1 MNTIYD
7 KMSASNEHLI
17 KLLLSIGQHDEVE
30 PELRSFS
37 ALMLEFDW
45 CRGIRFWTKNP
56 LSDGS
61 NWLVLNGFDAYRK
74 GITAEGLFPAMPPEP
89 VGKENG
95 FLVYS
100 DNCVFVNLPN
110 ILAAGIAT
118 TLSGQQLIET
128 VLPIQPALHKFIE
141 YVGRRLQKKLTH
153 EQRIAEAGPLG
164 ALTIDRNLQQR
175 VMATLSH
182 ELRNP
187 LNLILGYNALL
198 QETSLSQIQKEY
210 AAIIKDSGFGLYQTV
225 KKVFQF
231 LHVMTGRMVDE
242 EMDFRITDVVRLLEN
257 QLKPQAEAKGLMW
270 SVRISQ
276 DASAWLRGDMPK
288 LYDVLFYLIDNAIK
302 FSGGGLI
309 ELTVNAADPADGKRA
324 FAFTLRDQGKG
335 VDERN
340 QQRIFEF
347 FSQED
352 DGITRNYGG
361 LGLGLSL
368 ADLFVK
374 RLGGKIQLKSATGLG
389 TSFSFE
395 VSFAECTNHKPLDI
409 AAFVPD
415 KSITEKIG
423 VLVVDDDLYQ
433 RKMAAHILRNW
444 KVSFA
449 GSGKEAIDYV
459 RKNPDTAII
468 LMDIRMPEMDGI
480 TATRIIRTELH
491 SKAPIIA
498 VSGEALEATIE
509 ECFDAGMNAFVS
521 KPFDSDQ
528 LLRTVILHCETL
540 REIKPEVIRLRP
552 SDKLTGLRGLVVEDN
567 KMIQLLTMRYLRD
580 LECKAELAPD
590 VETALLMTAANRYDF
605 ILLDLHLPD
614 GTGYEVA
621 RKVRETDHTTCLIAY
636 SGEDSDETRTLSQE
650 AGINGMILKTYHS
663 AQELAIKI
671 NRYIDELRPQRAKT
685 QQAGNEAVHQNDYD
699 LTKVKE
705 IIGDN
710 MADLVLLLEVF
721 VEHSGNTLKQL
732 LEANRDNDMNAL
744 SRYAHSLKSSAKQFG
759 MDRAADLLFALEQ
772 RTGSLSHEQ
781 RSEMC
786 AELEGIFRRAM
797 PALSGEIEK
806 LKY

>member
-1 MNTIYD
+1 
-7 KMSASNEHLI
+7 MSASNEHLI
-17 KLLLSIGQHDEVE
+17 KLLLSIGQHDEIE

-37 ALMLEFDW
+37 ALLLELDW
-45 CRGIRFWTKNP
+45 CQGIRFWTRNP

-61 NWLVLNGFDAYRK
+61 TWLTINDFDAFK
-74 GITAEGLFPAMPPEP
+74 EGLSSEGFLPALPPERAA
-89 VGKENG
+89 VENEV
-95 FLVYS
+95 LDYS
-100 DNCVFVNLPN
+100 GNCVFIFSKYALS
-110 ILAAGIAT
+110 AGIAT
-118 TLSGQQLIET
+118 TLSGQGLIET
-128 VLPIQPALHKFIE
+128 VMPIQPALLKFID
-141 YVGRRLQKKLTH
+141 YVGRRLQKKRAH
-153 EQRIAEAGPLG
+153 EKRIAEAGPLG
-164 ALTIDRNLQQR
+164 ALTIDRNLQQK

-187 LNLILGYNALL
+187 LNLILGYNTLL
-198 QETSLSQIQKEY
+198 QETSLSQVQKEY
-210 AAIIKDSGFGLYQTV
+210 AAIIKDSAFGLYQTV

-242 EMDFRITDVVRLLEN
+242 EMDFRITDVVSLLEN

-276 DASAWLRGDMPK
+276 DASTWLRGDMPK
-288 LYDVLFYLIDNAIK
+288 LHDVLFYLIDNAIK
-302 FSGGGLI
+302 FSGGGII
-309 ELTVNAADPADGKRA
+309 ELTVNAAASADGKRA
-324 FAFTLRDQGKG
+324 FTFTLRDQGKG

-389 TSFSFE
+389 TSLSFE
-395 VSFAECTNHKPLDI
+395 VCFAECTNHKPIDI

-449 GSGKEAIDYV
+449 GSGKEAIEYI

-521 KPFDSDQ
+521 KPFDGDQ
-528 LLRTVILHCETL
+528 LLRTVILNCETL

-590 VETALLMTAANRYDF
+590 VETALEMTDRNSFDF

-621 RKVRETDHTTCLIAY
+621 RKVRETNKTTCLIAY
-636 SGEDSDETRTLSQE
+636 SGEDSDETTALSKE

-671 NRYIDELRPQRAKT
+671 NRFIDEMRPQHAKA
-685 QQAGNEAVHQNDYD
+685 QQTNVDAERRYDYD

-710 MADLVLLLEVF
+710 LTDLVLLLEVF
-721 VEHSGNTLKQL
+721 VEHSGKTLEQL
-732 LEANRDNDMNAL
+732 LKANRDNDMSEL

-759 MDRAADLLFALEQ
+759 MDRAAELLFALEQ
-772 RTGSLSHEQ
+772 RTGNLSQEQ
-781 RSEMC
+781 LSEMC
-786 AELEGIFRRAM
+786 AELEDIFKRAM

-806 LKY
+806 LKN